1 MAKQYM
7 SESDLQLL
15 VSLITGELKGKVDTE
30 TGKGLSTNDYTNEDK
45 SKLAGIAP
53 NATANSTDT
62 YLLARENHTG
72 TQSADTIVDGTANKV
87 LTAALYSKLN
97 ALYQTVIDDNL
108 TSTATDHAL
117 SAKQGRELKALI
129 DAINT
134 DLGDLGAGDMLKSDY
149 DVDGDGV
156 VDSAANAAKLGG
168 QLPSHYEN
176 VLTTVKVNGSAQQIT
191 DKGVDI
197 TVPTNNNQ
205 LTNGAGYQTAS
216 QVESAITGKGYQTA
230 AQVESAITGK
240 GYQTAPQVA
249 AAISAA
255 GHLKRLKVD
264 ALAGCGRGRCADDIP
279 GAGRKERYG
288 QCIRRVHGD
297 RGRVGAH
304 RLHAGGSDWLC
315 AGRRPDRAGRVE
327 GTVHLGQ
334 RHGELMGGWP

>member
-15 VSLITGELKGKVDTE
+15 VSLITGELKGKVATE

-87 LTAALYSKLN
+87 LTAALHTKLN

-134 DLGDLGAGDMLKSDY
+134 DLGDELLGRHEGYDTVVRHELTLAMVASQEQLEQAAQEAEQQAQQAKQAAQTMRAAVADLVPQIADSPLMINILTPALPEWKPGAFNAGD
-149 DVDGDGV
+149 VR
-156 VDSAANAAKLGG
+156 
-168 QLPSHYEN
+168 
-176 VLTTVKVNGSAQQIT
+176 TF
-191 DKGVDI
+191 
-197 TVPTNNNQ
+197 
-205 LTNGAGYQTAS
+205 NGAPYKCVQSHDSTDNPDWTPDATPALWIQYHGTSPDTARPWV
-216 QVESAITGKGYQTA
+216 QPT
-230 AQVESAITGK
+230 
-240 GYQTAPQVA
+240 
-249 AAISAA
+249 
-255 GHLKRLKVD
+255 
-264 ALAGCGRGRCADDIP
+264 
-279 GAGRKERYG
+279 
-288 QCIRRVHGD
+288 
-297 RGRVGAH
+297 GAH
-304 RLHAGGSDWLC
+304 DMYKAGEYMIWTDGKIYRCLSDTNFSPAEYAQAW
-315 AGRRPDRAGRVE
+315 DDWE
-327 GTVHLGQ
+327 G
-334 RHGELMGGWP
+334 

>member
-87 LTAALYSKLN
+87 LTKALHDKLS

-134 DLGDLGAGDMLKSDY
+134 DIGELGAGDMLKSVY

-156 VDSAANAAKLGG
+156 VDSAANSAKLGG

-176 VLTTVKVNGSAQQIT
+176 VLTAIKVNGTVQTIT

-197 TVPTNNNQ
+197 AVPTNNNQ
-205 LTNGAGYQTAS
+205 LTTA
-216 QVESAITGKGYQTA
+216 QATR
-230 AQVESAITGK
+230 
-240 GYQTAPQVA
+240 P
-249 AAISAA
+249 
-255 GHLKRLKVD
+255 H
-264 ALAGCGRGRCADDIP
+264 
-279 GAGRKERYG
+279 
-288 QCIRRVHGD
+288 RR
-297 RGRVGAH
+297 
-304 RLHAGGSDWLC
+304 S
-315 AGRRPDRAGRVE
+315 RAR
-327 GTVHLGQ
+327 
-334 RHGELMGGWP
+334 

>member
-62 YLLARENHTG
+62 YLLAHENHTG

-87 LTAALYSKLN
+87 LTAALHTKLN

-134 DLGDLGAGDMLKSDY
+134 DLGELGAGDMLKSVY
-149 DVDGDGV
+149 DVDDDGV

-168 QLPSHYEN
+168 QLPAYYEN
-176 VLTTVKVNGSAQQIT
+176 VLTAIKVNGTVQTIT

-197 TVPTNNNQ
+197 AVPTNNNQ

-264 ALAGCGRGRCADDIP
+264 ALPDAGEADAQTIYLVPAEKSDTGNVYDEFMVID
-279 GAGRKERYG
+279 GAWERIGSTQVDLTGYV
-288 QCIRRVHGD
+288 QED
-297 RGRVGAH
+297 DLTELGATKVQSIWDS
-304 RLHAGGSDWLC
+304 AMAS
-315 AGRRPDRAGRVE
+315 
-327 GTVHLGQ
+327 
-334 RHGELMGGWP
+334 

>member
-1 MAKQYM
+1 M
-7 SESDLQLL
+7 
-15 VSLITGELKGKVDTE
+15 
-30 TGKGLSTNDYTNEDK
+30 
-45 SKLAGIAP
+45 
-53 NATANSTDT
+53 
-62 YLLARENHTG
+62 
-72 TQSADTIVDGTANKV
+72 
-87 LTAALYSKLN
+87 LTAALYSKLS

-117 SAKQGRELKALI
+117 SARQGRELKALI

-134 DLGDLGAGDMLKSDY
+134 DLGELGAGDMLKSVY

-156 VDSAANAAKLGG
+156 VDSAANSAKLGG

-176 VLTTVKVNGSAQQIT
+176 VLTAIKVNGTVQTIT

-197 TVPTNNNQ
+197 AVPTNNNQ
-205 LTNGAGYQTAS
+205 LTNGAGYQTSS

-264 ALAGCGRGRCADDIP
+264 ALPD
-279 GAGRKERYG
+279 
-288 QCIRRVHGD
+288 
-297 RGRVGAH
+297 
-304 RLHAGGSDWLC
+304 AGGADAQTIYLVPAEKSDTGNVYDEFMVIDGAWERIGSTQVDLTGYVQEGDLTELGATKVQSIWDSAM
-315 AGRRPDRAGRVE
+315 AG
-327 GTVHLGQ
+327 
-334 RHGELMGGWP
+334 

>member
-87 LTAALYSKLN
+87 LTAALHTKLN

-134 DLGDLGAGDMLKSDY
+134 DLGELGAGDMLKSVY
-149 DVDGDGV
+149 DVDDDGV

-168 QLPSHYEN
+168 QLPAYYEN
-176 VLTTVKVNGSAQQIT
+176 VLTAIKVNGTVQTIT

-197 TVPTNNNQ
+197 AVPTNNNQ

-264 ALAGCGRGRCADDIP
+264 ALPDAGEADAQTIYLVPAEKSDTGNVYDEFMVID
-279 GAGRKERYG
+279 GAWERIGSTQVDLTGYV
-288 QCIRRVHGD
+288 QEGD
-297 RGRVGAH
+297 LTELGASKVQSIWDS
-304 RLHAGGSDWLC
+304 AMAS
-315 AGRRPDRAGRVE
+315 
-327 GTVHLGQ
+327 
-334 RHGELMGGWP
+334 

>member
-87 LTAALYSKLN
+87 LTAALHTKLN

-134 DLGDLGAGDMLKSDY
+134 DLGELGAGDMLKSVY
-149 DVDGDGV
+149 DVDDDGV

-168 QLPSHYEN
+168 QLPAYYEN
-176 VLTTVKVNGSAQQIT
+176 VLTAIKVNGTVQTIT

-197 TVPTNNNQ
+197 AVPTNNNQ

-216 QVESAITGKGYQTA
+216 
-230 AQVESAITGK
+230 QVESAITGK

-264 ALAGCGRGRCADDIP
+264 ALPDAGEADAQTIYLVPAEKSDTGNVYDEFMVID
-279 GAGRKERYG
+279 GAWERIGSTQVDLTGYV
-288 QCIRRVHGD
+288 QED
-297 RGRVGAH
+297 DLTELGATKVQSIWDSAM
-304 RLHAGGSDWLC
+304 AG
-315 AGRRPDRAGRVE
+315 
-327 GTVHLGQ
+327 
-334 RHGELMGGWP
+334 